1 MRLYWRTSMASIRA
15 CDGGDRCGRKCG
27 GWNVIYPSPAIPT
40 RHHQTS
46 LTATHLLVLQVV
58 RGASQLLVGADHLV
72 EQPALLLEA
81 DVHDEDH
88 EGDDDG
94 DNDHDS
100 DQRPLPCGIPSAWS
114 RKGEGG
120 DGKTMKAMM
129 TEMVTMTATSG
140 HFQEESHP
148 SERKGEEGIA
158 EGGGGG
164 EKGVPHP
171 FTQKGAVD
179 GGENGAPLPLR
190 CSPIHPSAR
199 Q

>member
-1 MRLYWRTSMASIRA
+1 MTKTMKAMMTEIM
-15 CDGGDRCGRKCG
+15 
-27 GWNVIYPSPAIPT
+27 T
-40 RHHQTS
+40 T
-46 LTATHLLVLQVV
+46 TATSGHF
-58 RGASQLLVGADHLV
+58 HV
-72 EQPALLLEA
+72 ESHPP
-81 DVHDEDH
+81 
-88 EGDDDG
+88 G
-94 DNDHDS
+94 
-100 DQRPLPCGIPSAWS
+100 